1 VTDKPK
7 PPGDFTLQQF
17 ESLRPLAKLI
27 GFLNPDMR
35 IQFQNLDAQVES
47 IKVMLANRD
56 RFAEIYSPLGWVNY
70 DRMSVDAVAK
80 ALAVKTDE
88 GEAILTAYHLDPDN
102 LRVLG
107 YRFHTSHFAGWGE
120 LYERAV
126 ERTAV
131 EDYLSAIPLILIVI
145 DGICTTTTAKHPFS
159 GGADAPVF
167 DSQTSGPGGLS
178 EGLALFGSTRR
189 KFDNSSITLPFRH
202 GIVHG
207 LNPNF
212 GHSLVAAKA
221 FNLLQALV
229 DYFDRRRD
237 EAQRLAKAAQEQ
249 RPVDWKELGHRLLKN
264 ADTKKRLDA
273 WEARPTKANTIV
285 TSSMS
290 PGNLDEGSPEK
301 AAVAYLEGLVKRNFG
316 ALAQSTIDYPN
327 RTIGYR
333 AGRLRDDLKDIII
346 GDWALTGV
354 EDTAPSMTNVMVDI
368 SGNLFGESWNGLQ
381 CMRLIYADD
390 DNNALIRGEEGGDW
404 IVMPDFLTN
413 LWATVAKA
421 RRSQGQELRT

>member
-1 VTDKPK
+1 MTDKPK

-17 ESLRPLAKLI
+17 EALKPLAKLI
-27 GFLNPDMR
+27 GFFNPDMR
-35 IQFQNLDAQVES
+35 KQFQDLDAQVES
-47 IKVMLANRD
+47 VKVMLANRD

-80 ALAVKTDE
+80 ALAAEVDE

-102 LRVLG
+102 LRFLG
-107 YRFHTSHFAGWGE
+107 YRFHTSHYASWGE

-145 DGICTTTTAKHPFS
+145 DGICTTTIAKHPFS

-189 KFDNSSITLPFRH
+189 KLDSSSITLPFRH

-221 FNLLQALV
+221 FNLLQAMV

-237 EAQRLAKAAQEQ
+237 EAQRLAKAAEEQ
-249 RPVDWKELGHRLLKN
+249 RPVDWKELGHSLLKN

-273 WEARPTKANTIV
+273 WEARPTIANTII

-290 PGNLDEGSPEK
+290 AGNLEEGSPEK
-301 AAVAYLEGLVKRNFG
+301 AAVVYIENLVKRNFG
-316 ALAQSTIDYPN
+316 ALAQSTIDYPK
-327 RTIGYR
+327 RTIGFR
-333 AGRLRDDLKDIII
+333 AGRLRDELKDIII
-346 GDWALTGV
+346 VDWALTGV
-354 EDTAPSMTNVMVDI
+354 EDTAPAMTNVMVNM
-368 SGNLFGESWNGLQ
+368 SGTLFGENWNGSQ
-381 CMRLIYADD
+381 RHAAD
-390 DNNALIRGEEGGDW
+390 
-404 IVMPDFLTN
+404 VC
-413 LWATVAKA
+413 
-421 RRSQGQELRT
+421 RRR

>member
-1 VTDKPK
+1 
-7 PPGDFTLQQF
+7 
-17 ESLRPLAKLI
+17 
-27 GFLNPDMR
+27 MR
-35 IQFQNLDAQVES
+35 KQFQDLDAQVES
-47 IKVMLANRD
+47 VKVMLANRD

-80 ALAVKTDE
+80 ALAAEVDE

-102 LRVLG
+102 LRFLG
-107 YRFHTSHFAGWGE
+107 YRFHTSHYASWGE

-145 DGICTTTTAKHPFS
+145 DGICTTMTAKHPFS

-189 KFDNSSITLPFRH
+189 KLDSSSITLPFRH

-221 FNLLQALV
+221 FNLLQAMV

-237 EAQRLAKAAQEQ
+237 EAQRLAKAAEEQ
-249 RPVDWKELGHRLLKN
+249 RPVDWKELGHSLLKN

-273 WEARPTKANTIV
+273 WEARPTIANTII

-290 PGNLDEGSPEK
+290 AGTLEEGSPEK
-301 AAVAYLEGLVKRNFG
+301 AAVVYIECLVKRNFG
-316 ALAQSTIDYPN
+316 ALAQSTIDYPK

-333 AGRLRDDLKDIII
+333 AGRLRDELKDIII
-346 GDWALTGV
+346 VDWELTGV
-354 EDTAPSMTNVMVDI
+354 EDTAPAMTNVMVNM
-368 SGNLFGESWNGLQ
+368 SGTLLGENWNGSQ
-381 CMRLIYADD
+381 RMRLMYANG
-390 DNNALIRGEEGGDW
+390 DNNALIRSEEGGDW

-413 LWATVAKA
+413 LWATAAKA
-421 RRSQGQELRT
+421 RRSQG